1 MPLRHAFLLLAA
13 SVPVGLLF
21 GATFANPAVL
31 PDPPLSGQRL
41 AFVATLPA
49 MSCFNDLTVRDVV
62 TTGMDIMISYSI
74 TPAVTPADHY
84 FITSDL
90 NGIGKLDA
98 GDFAWW
104 QRTGETFPV
113 ISATVPV
120 AAGFSPVCRVYGR
133 PEAGLDS
140 HFYSASTAECAAVVE
155 RFADAWL
162 LESASLFSVSLPNA
176 VDGRCESGSTP
187 VYRLFDNRPDANHR
201 YTTSISIRDEMVAV
215 GWIPEE
221 FGPQAVAMCAP

>member
-120 AAGFSPVCRVYGR
+120 AAGFSP
-133 PEAGLDS
+133 
-140 HFYSASTAECAAVVE
+140 
-155 RFADAWL
+155 
-162 LESASLFSVSLPNA
+162 NA